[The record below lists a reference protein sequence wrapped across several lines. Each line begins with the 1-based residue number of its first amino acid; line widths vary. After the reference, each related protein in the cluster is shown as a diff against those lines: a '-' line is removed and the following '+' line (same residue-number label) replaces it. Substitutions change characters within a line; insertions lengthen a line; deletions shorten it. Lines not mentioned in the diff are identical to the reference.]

1 MINRLINKLLKP
13 ENPIDLDIYTKL
25 PREKY
30 NFFERIKILFIA
42 IKSKDRNSLNF
53 FFVIIRY
60 VIIRLLLLIFFPLT
74 LIIKIL
80 KFKLVIINYWQI
92 GTSMLHLINLDRRLS
107 LRKDNFKY
115 LIYFPKIYTHSFIIK
130 KRFKNFTF
138 IENKFLCFILYIF
151 FHSNILRLRI
161 LEFDEHYKNSES
173 FYLNYLSKRNDYNI
187 NFLDREVTLKF
198 QKILKKQFNLLPE
211 EKIITI
217 NVRNKYFYHADNS
230 KRNAEISTYAKA
242 INYLLKKNY
251 KIFHFGNSRND
262 EFKDIV
268 NKKNYYFLNVKDK
281 NFSLDLQIYLIGISK
296 FFICTNSGPY
306 AYGHA
311 FNVPVL
317 LTNLYPFHGFFSYNY
332 HDIVI
337 PKLIKYK
344 NKPLNFKKIL
354 NNDLCFRIPQN
365 NFFEIIDNTE
375 KDIFLG
381 VLEIEKKIR
390 NKSFKVNK
398 FNSKILDE
406 NHPNRYG
413 LGNIGLKFMNNH
425 SKYFL

>member
-268 NKKNYYFLNVKDK
+268 NKK
-281 NFSLDLQIYLIGISK
+281 
-296 FFICTNSGPY
+296 
-306 AYGHA
+306 
-311 FNVPVL
+311 
-317 LTNLYPFHGFFSYNY
+317 
-332 HDIVI
+332 
-337 PKLIKYK
+337 
-344 NKPLNFKKIL
+344 
-354 NNDLCFRIPQN
+354 
-365 NFFEIIDNTE
+365 II
-375 KDIFLG
+375 IF
-381 VLEIEKKIR
+381 
-390 NKSFKVNK
+390 
-398 FNSKILDE
+398 
-406 NHPNRYG
+406 
-413 LGNIGLKFMNNH
+413 
-425 SKYFL
+425 